1 MLLLQQEQDENV
13 EQGLLNSLLE
23 AVLAMQMDQ

>member
-1 MLLLQQEQDENV
+1 MLLLQQEQDKNI

-23 AVLAMQMDQ
+23 AVLAVQMDQ